1 MKNASPLIAYEW
13 AIEETD
19 DVHGDKEDVHH
30 ADTYAEVLRAIAQ
43 PPAPGYHYEVALTRR
58 RYCKIDPEQLIE
70 VSYAYVDDGALPFEF
85 EDGDMTRVPKKF
97 HDEVAKAT
105 KAQ

>member
-1 MKNASPLIAYEW
+1 MKHDSKYIAYEW

-19 DVHGDKEDVHH
+19 DESGDKEDVHH
-30 ADTYAEVLRAIAQ
+30 ADTYAEVLRAIAR
-43 PPAPGYHYEVALTRR
+43 PPPPGFHYEVALTRR

-70 VSYAYVDDGALPFEF
+70 VSYAYMDNGALPFEF
-85 EDGDMTRVPKKF
+85 EDGDMTRVPAKF
-97 HDEVAKAT
+97 HAEVAKAT

>member
-1 MKNASPLIAYEW
+1 MQTTYYEW
-13 AIEETD
+13 AIETCVSTSLGFGDKD
-19 DVHGDKEDVHH
+19 DVDHR
-30 ADTYAEVLRAIAQ
+30 DTYAEVLQVIAEP
-43 PPAPGYHYEVALTRR
+43 PPAGYHYEVALTRR
-58 RYCKIDPEQLIE
+58 RYCPRDPEQLLE
-70 VSYAYVDDGALPFEF
+70 VSYAYIVDGVLPFEF